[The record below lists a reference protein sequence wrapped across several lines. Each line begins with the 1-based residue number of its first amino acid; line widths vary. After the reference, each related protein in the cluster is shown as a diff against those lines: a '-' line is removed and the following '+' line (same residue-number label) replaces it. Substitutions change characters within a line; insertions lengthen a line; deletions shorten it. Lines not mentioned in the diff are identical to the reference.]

1 MKNSDYWR
9 KIEIIIFIQI
19 LTNINA
25 WFREQAIYLYSPLFS
40 VKFFITKEFY
50 ERMDKSNFNIAF

>member
-25 WFREQAIYLYSPLFS
+25 WFREQAIYLYSQLFS